1 MPYPGPTPYLFMNT
15 GDDINAVHLSTGKKS
30 VLTGGLRG
38 SSEAI
43 AIDTVE
49 MKLYFENNNGIWMRE
64 INRVEVKV
72 IIKNANVYKMAID
85 WIGRRIFWTEYSLKR
100 ISVATLDGKER
111 RVLTNTIRNPRGI
124 AIDSTSG

>member
-1 MPYPGPTPYLFMNT
+1 MPCPGPTPYLFMNT
-15 GDDINAVHLSTGKKS
+15 GDDIKAVHLSTGKKG

-85 WIGRRIFWTEYSLKR
+85 WIGRRIFWTEFWSKR

>member
-1 MPYPGPTPYLFMNT
+1 MPCPGTTPYLFMNT
-15 GDDINAVHLSTGKKS
+15 GDDIQAVHLSTERQGVVTS
-30 VLTGGLRG
+30 GLRY
-38 SSEAI
+38 SQSI

-72 IIKNANVYKMAID
+72 IIKNANVEKMAID
-85 WIGRRIFWTEYSLKR
+85 WIGRRIFWTQSSSKR

-111 RVLTNTIRNPRGI
+111 RVLTNTVRTPRGI